1 MSRAARSVLVV
12 LAALAAPAPAALA
25 AEELAVSAGRIQADA
40 YQDRIVWSQFDPT
53 TGEWELVQYRDGR
66 TRLLKGAIAS
76 RTPLRVDV
84 GPGPDGRPVVVYAR
98 GGDVFLYD
106 FATRK
111 ERELVEF
118 EAAGASE
125 SLPAIWR
132 NTLVFSRRT
141 AAGFDLWKGRMGT
154 GRLEKLPEG
163 PVNGVS
169 GPIAT
174 EVMGSRIVFV
184 WSSRR
189 DGGEGTETGLYEVRG
204 GQAVRRDRTV
214 SGAMS
219 TSTFITPEIS
229 GGRVHY
235 GRVTRGSGT
244 GNQFRRAS
252 FKTGRVEAVRAPAT
266 GMVTALFNA
275 GSFLWSRVVESDEKT
290 PGVRECGLRGEAPTS
305 QSVCRLVRTAKVTGW
320 TRVGRAR

>member
-1 MSRAARSVLVV
+1 VSRAARFLLPV
-12 LAALAAPAPAALA
+12 LALLAVPAPAAVA

-40 YQDRIVWSQFDPT
+40 HGGRIVWSQLDPT
-53 TGEWELVQYRDGR
+53 TGEWELVEHRDGR

-84 GPGPDGRPVVVYAR
+84 GPGPDGKPVAVYAR
-98 GGDVFLYD
+98 NGDLFLYD
-106 FATRK
+106 FDRRK

-141 AAGFDLWKGRMGT
+141 ASGFDLWSGRIGT
-154 GRLEKLPEG
+154 GRLAKLPEG

-174 EVMGSRIVFV
+174 EIVGSRIAYV
-184 WSSRR
+184 WSSGRGDR
-189 DGGEGTETGLYEVRG
+189 EGTETGLYEVRDG
-204 GQAVRRDRTV
+204 RAVRRDRTV
-214 SGAMS
+214 SGALSS
-219 TSTFITPEIS
+219 TTLITPEI
-229 GGRVHY
+229 GGGFIHY

-244 GNQFRRAS
+244 GNQFRRVS
-252 FKTGRVEAVRAPAT
+252 LKSGRVEAVRAPAK
-266 GMVTALFNA
+266 GMVTALFSA
-275 GSFLWSRVVESDEKT
+275 GRFLWSRVVESEET
-290 PGVRECGLRGEAPTS
+290 QPGPGECGLRGEAPVTE
-305 QSVCRLVRTAKVTGW
+305 SVCRLVRTAKVTGW